1 LFNRFLY
8 SKAKVVNSLI
18 EKSESQQQFLS
29 QLLSYSSIALFIFL
43 PFFTLFF
50 KIFYI
55 RRRYNYVD
63 HLIFVFHIQIVFFM
77 LLPIYFL
84 IELFGLNPQ
93 LWVFTMLFLLYLI
106 IAMKKFYQ
114 QGYFKTFVKFLL
126 LNLSYSIVANSGVV
140 FVLLISF
147 ALF

>member
-29 QLLSYSSIALFIFL
+29 QLLSYGSIALFIFL